1 MKRSML
7 AGLIGIA
14 ICGVTLSCGDRRAA
28 QTAVAKSTKIKLTL
42 DKSQLQHVKIHTV
55 QLTSHN
61 EQLTAVG
68 EVSFAEDNVVRI
80 YPIVSGTV
88 ERLFVSLGDYV
99 SKGQTLATLLSM
111 DMSQIQR
118 DHNIAKSNFAVEEKN
133 LARAQEL
140 FQAGMMSEKEFANAK
155 KDYSNALSEY
165 NERTQILKLYGG
177 SSNDLDAIYNVVA
190 PRSGYIVERNVTE
203 GTQIRNDNNTNIF
216 TISDLKTVWVW
227 ANVHESDM
235 AKVQEGDLVTV
246 KTIAYPDKI
255 FHGNVKKIGTMLDPD
270 SRVIKVRTELANQD
284 GLLKPEMFAS
294 IVITSQVQK
303 VILGIPQTSI
313 VLENNRYFVMR
324 ETKPGEFEKVA
335 VTLGKAF
342 GEYYEVTSGLQENDH
357 IVSEGS
363 LFVLSAFN
371 KL

>member
-1 MKRSML
+1 M
-7 AGLIGIA
+7 
-14 ICGVTLSCGDRRAA
+14 
-28 QTAVAKSTKIKLTL
+28 KIKLLPWLPVLIVAAALFACEVRKAAPPTAA
-42 DKSQLQHVKIHTV
+42 KSGKIKLILERDQLQHVNIYTV
-55 QLTSHN
+55 KLASEN

-99 SKGQTLATLLSM
+99 SKGQALATLLSM

-118 DHNIAKSNFAVEEKN
+118 DHNIAKSNFSVEEKN

-140 FQAGMMSEKEFANAK
+140 FQAGMMSEKEFATAK
-155 KDYSNALSEY
+155 KDYNNALSEY

-177 SSNDLDAIYNVVA
+177 SANDLDAIYNVVA

-235 AKVQEGDLVTV
+235 AKVREGDEVSV
-246 KTIAYPDKI
+246 KTIAYPDKV
-255 FHGNVKKIGTMLDPD
+255 FTGKVKKIGTMLDPD
-270 SRVIKVRTELANQD
+270 SRVIKVRTELPNQD

-294 IVITSQVQK
+294 IVITSKTKK
-303 VILGIPQTSI
+303 VILAVPQSSI
-313 VLENNRYFVMR
+313 VLENSRYFVMR
-324 ETKPGEFEKVA
+324 ESRPGEFEKVP

-342 GEYYEVTSGLQENDH
+342 GDFYEVSAGLKENEK

-363 LFVLSAFN
+363 LFVLAAFN
-371 KL
+371 RL

>member
-1 MKRSML
+1 MKRKL
-7 AGLIGIA
+7 LPWLLGFTAA
-14 ICGVTLSCGDRRAA
+14 VTLFAC
-28 QTAVAKSTKIKLTL
+28 QAKKADPGSIVKSGKIKLTL
-42 DKSQLQHVKIHTV
+42 ERDQLQHVNIDTV
-55 QLTSHN
+55 RLAAEN

-99 SKGQTLATLLSM
+99 TKGQALATLLSM

-118 DHNIAKSNFAVEEKN
+118 DHNIAKSNFSVEEKN

-140 FQAGMMSEKEFANAK
+140 FQAGMMSEKEFATAK

-177 SSNDLDAIYNVVA
+177 SANDLDAIYNVVA

-216 TISDLKTVWVW
+216 VWVW

-235 AKVQEGDLVTV
+235 AKVREGDEVSV
-246 KTIAYPDKI
+246 KTIAYPDRVFTGK
-255 FHGNVKKIGTMLDPD
+255 VKKIGTMLDPD

-294 IVITSQVQK
+294 IVITSKTKK
-303 VILGIPQTSI
+303 VILAIPQSSI
-313 VLENNRYFVMR
+313 VLESNRYFVMR
-324 ETKPGEFEKVA
+324 EIRPGEFEKVA
-335 VTLGKAF
+335 VTVGKTF
-342 GEYYEVTSGLQENDH
+342 GDFYEVTAGLKENDK

-363 LFVLSAFN
+363 LFVLAAFN
-371 KL
+371 RL

>member
-1 MKRSML
+1 MKRKL
-7 AGLIGIA
+7 LTWLLGLT
-14 ICGVTLSCGDRRAA
+14 VAA
-28 QTAVAKSTKIKLTL
+28 ALFACKAKKTVLQTAVRSGKIKLTL
-42 DKSQLQHVKIHTV
+42 KRDQLQHVNIYTTKIV
-55 QLTSHN
+55 SEN

-80 YPIVSGTV
+80 YPVVSGTV
-88 ERLFVSLGDYV
+88 EHLFVALGDYV

-118 DHNIAKSNFAVEEKN
+118 DHNIAKSNFLAEEKN

-203 GTQIRNDNNTNIF
+203 GMQIRNDNNTNIL

-235 AKVQEGDLVTV
+235 AKVREGDEVSV
-246 KTIAYPDKI
+246 KTTAYPDKVST
-255 FHGNVKKIGTMLDPD
+255 GNVKKIGTMLDPD
-270 SRVIKVRTELANQD
+270 SRVIKVRTELPNQD
-284 GLLKPEMFAS
+284 GLLKPQMFAS
-294 IVITSQVQK
+294 IVITSKTKK
-303 VILGIPQTSI
+303 VILAIPQSSI
-313 VLENNRYFVMR
+313 VLENNRYVVMR
-324 ETKPGEFEKVA
+324 EIGPGEFEKVA

-342 GEYYEVTSGLQENDH
+342 GDFYEVTAGLKENEK

-363 LFVLSAFN
+363 LFVLAAFN
-371 KL
+371 RL

>member
-1 MKRSML
+1 MNSMRWL
-7 AGLIGIA
+7 LIAAVFAIAGCHDKKQA
-14 ICGVTLSCGDRRAA
+14 PQAP
-28 QTAVAKSTKIKLTL
+28 AKSGKVKLTL
-42 DKSQLQHVKIHTV
+42 AKEQMQHVNIYTV
-55 QLTSHN
+55 TRSAQN

-80 YPIVSGTV
+80 YPIVSGSV

-99 SKGQTLATLLSM
+99 TKGQTLATLLSM

-118 DHNIAKSNFAVEEKN
+118 DHNIAKSNFLVEEKN

-155 KDYSNALSEY
+155 KDYSNALSEF

-177 SSNDLDAIYNVVA
+177 SANDLDAIYNVVA
-190 PRSGYIVERNVTE
+190 PRSGYIVERNVNE

-235 AKVQEGDLVTV
+235 AKVQEGDEVAV
-246 KTIAYPDKI
+246 KTIAYPDKL
-255 FHGNVKKIGTMLDPD
+255 FMGKVKKIGTMLDPD
-270 SRVIKVRTELANQD
+270 SRVIKVRTELPNQD

-294 IVITSQVQK
+294 IVITSKIKK
-303 VILGIPQTSI
+303 VILAIPQSAV
-313 VLENNRYFVMR
+313 VLENNRNYVMQ
-324 ETKPGEFEKVA
+324 EASPGEFEKVA
-335 VTLGKAF
+335 ITLGKAY
-342 GEYYEVTSGLQENDH
+342 GDLYEVTDGLSENDK

-363 LFVLSAFN
+363 LFVLTAYN
-371 KL
+371 RL